1 MFRNSVRL
9 YPLGYPVSVDPGRS
23 DPKMDRTMDR
33 WTMEALEAALES
45 WGGGEERFDGRLVRV
60 QIRARP
66 GPPPAKAPPRFKARP
81 GWFQLICDASNRA
94 AFVPATQ
101 TGRLC
106 ISTGLLHDRDW
117 FRRHLLEPLVLAA
130 LDHVFFTPLHAACV
144 TREGRSVLLCGD
156 SGAGKSCLTYACVR
170 RGWTLVSDDAVHLA
184 PFPENTV
191 AGGSCVIRL
200 REPARALFPEL
211 HAEPAGV
218 ALNGKIAIEV
228 TQSTQGF
235 AVARFAS
242 PSHIVF
248 LSRRPG
254 PARLRSYSVHR
265 ALAYFL
271 KYLWQCDTSAHE
283 RRLQHLLAGGVHVME
298 YDGVDSGVDALESL
312 VAKS

>member
-1 MFRNSVRL
+1 MVRNSIQL
-9 YPLGYPVSVDPGRS
+9 YPLGYPVAVDPG
-23 DPKMDRTMDR
+23 DTGR
-33 WTMEALEAALES
+33 WTMEALEAARES
-45 WGGGEERFDGRLVRV
+45 WGGGEARFDRSLVWV

-66 GPPPAKAPPRFKARP
+66 GPPPAKAPPRFRSRA
-81 GWFQLICDASNRA
+81 GWIQLICDASNYG
-94 AFVPATQ
+94 AFIPSTR
-101 TGRLC
+101 TGRVC
-106 ISTGLLHDRDW
+106 VSTELLRDRDW
-117 FRRHLLEPLVLAA
+117 FRWHLLEPLVLAA

-144 TREGRSVLLCGD
+144 TRNGRSVLLCGD

-218 ALNGKIAIEV
+218 APNGKSAIEIA
-228 TQSTQGF
+228 TRTRGF
-235 AVARFAS
+235 AVARFAA

-254 PARLRSYSVHR
+254 SARLHGYPASK
-265 ALAYFL
+265 ALAYFM
-271 KYLWQCDTSAHE
+271 KYLWHCDTSKHQ
-283 RRLQHLLAGGVHVME
+283 RRLQHLLAAGAQALE
-298 YDGVDSGVDALESL
+298 YEGLDSGVDALESL